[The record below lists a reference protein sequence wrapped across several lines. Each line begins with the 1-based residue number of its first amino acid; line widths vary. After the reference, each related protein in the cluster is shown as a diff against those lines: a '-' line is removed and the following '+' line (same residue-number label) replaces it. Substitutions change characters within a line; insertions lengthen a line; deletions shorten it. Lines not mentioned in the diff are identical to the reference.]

1 MTILLLFI
9 GFVLLL
15 LLEVPVAVSLFLA
28 ALTYIDVVSP
38 MPIQIVAQR
47 MSSGLDSFPLIAIP
61 LFILAGNI
69 LNGAGIAARIYAFA
83 VALVGHIR
91 GGLAQVNIFGS
102 MVFAGMSGVAQ
113 ADAAGLGTIEIK
125 HMKEHGYSAPFAAAC
140 TAASA
145 IIGPV
150 IPPSVIM
157 VVYAVTAQVSLTKLF
172 LAGIIPGLAMGVSLM
187 ILVWVLAATGRVVAP
202 TEPRANI
209 PDIVST
215 FWRALPALVAPV
227 FLTAGMLLG
236 FATPTELGAL
246 TVIYAVILGFIT
258 RDLTVSSLMTHI
270 RQSAVTSGI
279 LTLIIASAVPFGWI
293 ISVGNYASGLM
304 SFFESIG
311 ADWIVF
317 LLIVNIALLIV
328 GLFVETTA
336 VLLIATPALLPIA
349 AAYGIDPI
357 HLGVIMIVNLLI
369 GAITPPM
376 GVILFICQ
384 HIADIKFSDMV
395 RATIPFYIPLGI
407 MLLIITYWSPIV
419 MWLPSLLN

>member
-1 MTILLLFI
+1 MAILFLFAA
-9 GFVLLL
+9 FLVLLII
-15 LLEVPVAVSLFLA
+15 EVPVAIALLLSALA
-28 ALTYIDVVSP
+28 YIDVASP
-38 MPIQIVAQR
+38 LPIQIVVQR
-47 MSSGLDSFPLIAIP
+47 MASGLDSFPLIAIP
-61 LFILAGNI
+61 LFVLAGNI
-69 LNGAGIAARIYAFA
+69 LNGAGIAERIYAFA
-83 VALVGHIR
+83 VALVGHVR

-125 HMKEHGYSAPFAAAC
+125 HMKERGYGAPFAAAC

-157 VVYAVTAQVSLTKLF
+157 VVYAVTAQVSLTQLF
-172 LAGIIPGLAMGVSLM
+172 LAGIIPGLTMGLALM
-187 ILVWVLAATGRVVAP
+187 VLVWVLASTGRVVAP
-202 TEPRANI
+202 TEPRASV
-209 PDIVST
+209 PLIVTT
-215 FWRALPALVAPV
+215 FWRALPALVAPI

-246 TVIYAVILGFIT
+246 TVIYAVILGFWT
-258 RDLTVSSLMTHI
+258 KDLTVSSLMMHI

-293 ISVGNYASGLM
+293 ISVGNYTAGLLG
-304 SFFESIG
+304 FFESIG
-311 ADWIVF
+311 ANWVVF
-317 LLIVNIALLIV
+317 LLVVNVALLIV
-328 GLFVETTA
+328 GLFIETTA
-336 VLLIATPALLPIA
+336 VLLIATPALLPLA

-384 HIADIKFSDMV
+384 HIADIRFSQMI
-395 RATIPFYIPLGI
+395 RAIMPFYIPLGI

-419 MWLPSLLN
+419 MWLPTYFR

>member
-1 MTILLLFI
+1 MAILLLFAA
-9 GFVLLL
+9 FLLL
-15 LLEVPVAVSLFLA
+15 LVIEVPVAIALLLSSLA
-28 ALTYIDVVSP
+28 YIDLASP
-38 MPIQIVAQR
+38 LPIQIVVQR
-47 MSSGLDSFPLIAIP
+47 MASGLDSFPLIAIP
-61 LFILAGNI
+61 LFVLAGNI
-69 LNGAGIAARIYAFA
+69 LNGAGIAERIYAFA
-83 VALVGHIR
+83 VALVGHVR

-125 HMKEHGYSAPFAAAC
+125 HMKERGYSAPFAAAC

-157 VVYAVTAQVSLTKLF
+157 VVYAVTAQVSLTQLF
-172 LAGIIPGLAMGVSLM
+172 LAGIIPGLTMGLSLM

-209 PDIVST
+209 PFIMTS
-215 FWRALPALVAPV
+215 FWRALPALVAPI

-246 TVIYAVILGFIT
+246 TVIYAIILGFWT
-258 RDLTVSSLMTHI
+258 RDLTVASLMMHI

-293 ISVGNYASGLM
+293 ISVGNYTSGLLE
-304 SFFESIG
+304 FFESIG
-311 ADWIVF
+311 ANWVVF
-317 LLIVNIALLIV
+317 LLIVNVALLIV
-328 GLFVETTA
+328 GLFIETTA
-336 VLLIATPALLPIA
+336 VLLIATPALLPLA

-384 HIADIKFSDMV
+384 HIANIRFSQMV
-395 RATIPFYIPLGI
+395 RAILPFYIPLGL
-407 MLLIITYWSPIV
+407 MLLVITYWSPIV
-419 MWLPSLLN
+419 MWLPTYFR

>member
-1 MTILLLFI
+1 MPIFILFAGFLILLAA
-9 GFVLLL
+9 
-15 LLEVPVAVSLFLA
+15 EVPVAIALFLSS
-28 ALTYIDVVSP
+28 LVYIDVFTP
-38 MPIQIVAQR
+38 MPIQIVVQR
-47 MSSGLDSFPLIAIP
+47 MASGLDSFPLIAIP
-61 LFILAGNI
+61 LFVLAGNI

-102 MVFAGMSGVAQ
+102 MIFAGMSGVAQ

-125 HMKEHGYSAPFAAAC
+125 HMKEHGYDAPFAAAC

-145 IIGPV
+145 IIGPI

-172 LAGIIPGLAMGVSLM
+172 LAGIVPGITMGLALM
-187 ILVWVLAATGRVVAP
+187 ILVWVLAATGRVKAP
-202 TEPRANI
+202 TEPRASI
-209 PDIVST
+209 SLIGIT
-215 FWRALPALVAPV
+215 FWNALPALVAPI

-246 TVIYAVILGFIT
+246 TVIYAVVLGFIT
-258 RDLTVSSLMTHI
+258 KDLTVSSLLMHI

-279 LTLIIASAVPFGWI
+279 LTLIIAAAVPFGWI
-293 ISVGNYASGLM
+293 ISVGNYASGLLN
-304 SFFESIG
+304 FFESIG
-311 ADWIVF
+311 ANWIVF
-317 LLIVNIALLIV
+317 LMIVNVALLIM
-328 GLFVETTA
+328 GLFIETTA
-336 VLLIATPALLPIA
+336 VLLIATPALLPLA

-384 HIADIKFSDMV
+384 HIAEIRFSQMI
-395 RATIPFYIPLGI
+395 RAILPFYVPLGL
-407 MLLIITYWSPIV
+407 MLLVITYWSPIV
-419 MWLPSLLN
+419 MWLPNFFH

>member
-1 MTILLLFI
+1 MAILLLFAA
-9 GFVLLL
+9 FLLL
-15 LLEVPVAVSLFLA
+15 LVIEVPVAIALLLSALA
-28 ALTYIDVVSP
+28 YIDVASP
-38 MPIQIVAQR
+38 LPIQIVVQR
-47 MSSGLDSFPLIAIP
+47 MASGLDSFPLIAIP
-61 LFILAGNI
+61 LFVLAGNI
-69 LNGAGIAARIYAFA
+69 LNGAGIAERIYAFA
-83 VALVGHIR
+83 VALVGHVR

-125 HMKEHGYSAPFAAAC
+125 HMKERGYSAPFAAAC

-157 VVYAVTAQVSLTKLF
+157 VVYAVTAQVSLTQLF
-172 LAGIIPGLAMGVSLM
+172 LAGIIPGLTMGLALM
-187 ILVWVLAATGRVVAP
+187 ILVWVLASTGRVVAP

-209 PDIVST
+209 PFIAIS
-215 FWRALPALVAPV
+215 FWRALPALVAPI

-246 TVIYAVILGFIT
+246 TVIYAVILGFWT
-258 RDLTVSSLMTHI
+258 KDLTVASLMMHI

-293 ISVGNYASGLM
+293 ISVGNYTTGLLG
-304 SFFESIG
+304 FFEAIG
-311 ADWIVF
+311 ANWIVF
-317 LLIVNIALLIV
+317 LLVVNIALLVV
-328 GLFVETTA
+328 GLFIETTA
-336 VLLIATPALLPIA
+336 VLLIATPALLPLA

-384 HIADIKFSDMV
+384 HIAGIRFSQMV
-395 RATIPFYIPLGI
+395 RAIIPFYIPLGI

-419 MWLPSLLN
+419 MWLPTYFR